1 MFERGREIWTA
12 GADGSDPRKV
22 EGIPVVGNLLTD
34 RMPSLSPD
42 GTMVAFFQ
50 PEAGPMGDFWVLP
63 VTGGGARRLT
73 FDVAQGSSPA
83 WTPDGRFVVFSSKRA
98 GSMTLWKVSVSG
110 GSVEPLL
117 VSPGEDTD
125 PEISRDGSK
134 LIYTH
139 VRHTFVLTVLDPVSR
154 KTREL
159 RKTRE
164 ILAGPLFSPNEERIA
179 FFSHQSDGD
188 VHLYTVGSD
197 GTDLRQLT
205 WAKGERNTFP
215 RWSADGAFLYFNQ
228 SRPEPSLR
236 KLLLSGGPSSALV
249 SGWTWETHRYAHI
262 DSSNGSIICTRMD
275 DNRPVST
282 IIRDIESGREVS
294 LGRVLLNPQWSNDG
308 RFVVGFQRAEKG
320 RAGQIYICP
329 RSPDACK
336 ELTVDGYN
344 PSWSKDD
351 SLVYFLRTGQLSD
364 GAELW
369 AISRTGNDERRIAN
383 LRPMYPI
390 AHRYDVSA
398 RGEITYVRFDAGE
411 HELWLTHVPRN

>member
-1 MFERGREIWTA
+1 MAAVA
-12 GADGSDPRKV
+12 GSV
-22 EGIPVVGNLLTD
+22 VLILGIPVVGNLLAD
-34 RMPSLSPD
+34 RMPALSPD

-50 PEAGPMGDFWVLP
+50 PEAGPMGDFWILP
-63 VTGGGARRLT
+63 VTGGGARRIT

-83 WTPDGRFVVFSSKRA
+83 WTPDGRFVLFSSKRA
-98 GSMTLWKVSVSG
+98 GSMTLWKVPVSG

-139 VRHTFVLTVLDPVSR
+139 VRHTFVLTVLDTVSR
-154 KTREL
+154 QTREL

-164 ILAGPLFSPNEERIA
+164 ILAGPLFSPNGEKLS

-188 VHLYTVGSD
+188 VHLYTIGSD
-197 GTDLRQLT
+197 GSDLQRLT

-262 DSSNGSIICTRMD
+262 DSSNGSIVCTRMD
-275 DNRPVST
+275 DNLPVST
-282 IIRDIESGREVS
+282 IIRDIKSGREVS
-294 LGRVLLNPQWSNDG
+294 LGRVLLNP
-308 RFVVGFQRAEKG
+308 
-320 RAGQIYICP
+320 
-329 RSPDACK
+329 
-336 ELTVDGYN
+336 
-344 PSWSKDD
+344 
-351 SLVYFLRTGQLSD
+351 
-364 GAELW
+364 
-369 AISRTGNDERRIAN
+369 
-383 LRPMYPI
+383 PM
-390 AHRYDVSA
+390 V
-398 RGEITYVRFDAGE
+398 
-411 HELWLTHVPRN
+411 